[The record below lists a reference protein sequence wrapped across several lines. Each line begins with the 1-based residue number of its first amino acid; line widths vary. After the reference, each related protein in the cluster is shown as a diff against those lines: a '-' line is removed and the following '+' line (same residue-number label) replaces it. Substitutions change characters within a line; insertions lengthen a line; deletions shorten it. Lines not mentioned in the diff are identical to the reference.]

1 MKIGIKGQVVIP
13 KDLRDELGIRPNDR
27 IEFDK
32 LNDNIIT
39 IKKVQE
45 KDPIK
50 IFSEIK
56 KQIGKKFTVK
66 EYKKIDWSK
75 FYDEEME
82 EGFKK

>member
-1 MKIGIKGQVVIP
+1 MKLGIKGQVVIP